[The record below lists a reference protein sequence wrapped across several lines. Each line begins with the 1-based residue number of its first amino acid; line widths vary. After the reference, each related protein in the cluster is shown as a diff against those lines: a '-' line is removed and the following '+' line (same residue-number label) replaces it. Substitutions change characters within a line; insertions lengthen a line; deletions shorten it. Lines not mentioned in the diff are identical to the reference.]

1 LEQMQQGELDQ
12 IRAQVR
18 MAEEERQQILAEAAK
33 SPTAEPVFSADAQ
46 TRIVELEHALE
57 RSETER
63 GMLRS
68 GRPETVYEVRNR
80 ELEDEL
86 AQMHTQL
93 AVAED
98 RARTADAA
106 KAGVDPGVIAALEER
121 IGAAEERAR
130 EAERLLEQAK
140 GRGGS
145 RSRASTRNGAGN
157 GSGSDAVPAENGGDA
172 PTPGGDAEPEVDGSE
187 LRSRLVRS
195 TDARRRGV
203 SKTSDSR

>member
-1 LEQMQQGELDQ
+1 
-12 IRAQVR
+12 
-18 MAEEERQQILAEAAK
+18 
-33 SPTAEPVFSADAQ
+33 
-46 TRIVELEHALE
+46 
-57 RSETER
+57 
-63 GMLRS
+63 MLRS

-80 ELEDEL
+80 ELEDDL
-86 AQMHTQL
+86 AQVREQL
-93 AVAED
+93 TVAGD
-98 RARTADAA
+98 RARTSDAA

-145 RSRASTRNGAGN
+145 RSRASTKNGADD
-157 GSGSDAVPAENGGDA
+157 GSGADAVPATSTDEAPVPGDEEA
-172 PTPGGDAEPEVDGSE
+172 PAIDGSE

-203 SKTSDSR
+203 SKTSDRR